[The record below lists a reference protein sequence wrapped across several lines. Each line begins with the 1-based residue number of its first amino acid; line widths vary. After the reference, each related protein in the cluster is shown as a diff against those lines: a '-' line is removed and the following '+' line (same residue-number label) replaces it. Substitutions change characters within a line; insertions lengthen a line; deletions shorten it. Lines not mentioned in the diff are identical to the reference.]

1 MDPRGARPVLFGGSQ
16 GTAAPPCR
24 SRSSAAA
31 AGRRGA
37 GPPAHEEGEAV
48 PAGSSQG
55 SPVAVPSASPTPVGT
70 RGARPVP
77 GRTRGLGSRA
87 LLALVAHGPM
97 SRADLG
103 ERLGLSPPTTTR
115 TVRPLLEAGLV
126 EEHPARVRNGPGRP
140 TMLLALAPASA
151 TFLGIK
157 LTADRLYAVLTD
169 PLGTVLAQ
177 DVLPLEDTDAASVVA
192 LIASAVTRLA
202 SQRPAPPEAIGISL
216 GGSVVD
222 RSTVNRAAFLGWR
235 EVPLAAGVEA
245 ATGIPCTVAND
256 VRAFA
261 YAEAWFGAG
270 RDKDPFALVTLGA
283 GIGCGIVVGGQVV
296 SGARGAAGSVGHLP
310 VAAEGPSCEMGH
322 SGCARALASTHGIC
336 AALASALGR
345 EVGLEEA
352 LSPPLREDREVQ
364 GILRRAARAAG
375 VLVGTLIA
383 FVEPELTVVSGEAVG
398 VVEAHREAF
407 DEEVSRLRH
416 WMSHPAPVRLRPFE
430 FDEWARGAAA
440 LAVESWAESVGG
452 R

>member
-1 MDPRGARPVLFGGSQ
+1 MPADSSEDWQEAALKAAPAPAGARGSW
-16 GTAAPPCR
+16 
-24 SRSSAAA
+24 
-31 AGRRGA
+31 
-37 GPPAHEEGEAV
+37 GE
-48 PAGSSQG
+48 
-55 SPVAVPSASPTPVGT
+55 
-70 RGARPVP
+70 P
-77 GRTRGLGSRA
+77 GRARGLGAQA

-97 SRADLG
+97 SRTDLG

-126 EEHPARVRNGPGRP
+126 EEHPAQGCNGPGRP
-140 TMLLALAPASA
+140 TRLLALAPASA

-177 DVLPLEDTDAASVVA
+177 DSLPLGATDAASVVA

-310 VAAEGPSCEMGH
+310 VAAEGPRCELGH
-322 SGCARALASTHGIC
+322 AGCARALASTPGIA
-336 AALASALGR
+336 AALASVLGR
-345 EVGLEEA
+345 EVGLEQA
-352 LSPPLREDREVQ
+352 LGPELGQDPQVRGVLE
-364 GILRRAARAAG
+364 RAARAAG

-383 FVEPELTVVSGEAVG
+383 FIEPELTVVSGEAVG
-398 VVEAHREAF
+398 VIEAHRAAF
-407 DEEVSRLRH
+407 DEEISRLRH
-416 WMSHPAPVRLRPFE
+416 WQVHPAPVRLRPFE